1 MNITDISDWLR
12 LTDEERRARLAGP
25 EAADWIEALARYGF
39 AEAQTLF
46 GQLLLDGGRTTAFGW
61 FAAAA
66 GANHAP
72 AINMMGRCL
81 EHGWD
86 VAADP
91 VAAADCYRRAAEAG
105 YDWGQYNFA
114 NVLLYGIG
122 TRRDR
127 VEAFDWYRRAA
138 DQGLAKAMNMLGRFY
153 EEGWGRPASRPDA
166 ARWYQGAAD
175 GGDYRGMFN
184 LAALLHRQG
193 RVAEAV
199 RHLRAAIDVG
209 NPDFLAEVDN
219 LLRANDDPVLRGLGA
234 QAAERAITL
243 REASPQNCRRV
254 A

>member
-1 MNITDISDWLR
+1 MNITSISDWLR
-12 LTDEERRARLAGP
+12 LTDAERRDRLAGP
-25 EAADWIEALARYGF
+25 DAADWIEALARYGF

-46 GQLLLDGGRTTAFGW
+46 GQVLLDGGRASAFGW

-66 GANHAP
+66 RADYAP

-86 VAADP
+86 VAPDP
-91 VAAADCYRRAAEAG
+91 AAAAACYRRAAEAG
-105 YDWGQYNFA
+105 YEWGQYNLG

-122 TRRDR
+122 TPRDR
-127 VEAFDWYRRAA
+127 VEAFGWYRLAA

-153 EEGWGRPASRPDA
+153 EEGWDRPASRPDA
-166 ARWYQGAAD
+166 ARWYQAAAD

-193 RVAEAV
+193 RVAEAI

-209 NPDFLAEVDN
+209 NPDFLGEVDN
-219 LLRANDDPVLRGLGA
+219 LLRANDDTLLRALGA
-234 QAAERAITL
+234 EAAMLRAERL
-243 REASPQNCRRV
+243 RSCRRV